1 MYHKLMMENHLIF
14 TKKVFEQLAE
24 RNLSSG
30 QPKVLEYLKEHDGSV
45 QKDIAIACKIEPA
58 TVTSLLIRME
68 KNGLVQRK
76 LNNENRK
83 YLNVFLTE
91 KGEEEVTHV
100 EKAFTTIENTALCNF
115 TDDEKEQFIKYLE
128 RVNNNLKRV

>member
-1 MYHKLMMENHLIF
+1 MENHLIF

>member
-1 MYHKLMMENHLIF
+1 MMENHLIF